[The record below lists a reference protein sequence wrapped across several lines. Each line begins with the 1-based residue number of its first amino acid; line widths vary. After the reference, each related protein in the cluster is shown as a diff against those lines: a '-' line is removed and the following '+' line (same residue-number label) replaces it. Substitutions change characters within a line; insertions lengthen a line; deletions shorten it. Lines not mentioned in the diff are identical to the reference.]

1 MFDKR
6 LEPEGAGWL
15 NVHIG
20 LDGESWDFVA
30 DSLGPNLCE
39 SLVSA
44 AAQLHGR
51 VAEGFLYAVIEWY
64 GEPEGLILYITEEEE
79 KVIVRL
85 YYIEDAD
92 CVPKG
97 TLGDCLKKAESSHSE
112 VCEAVYRALRA
123 LLIGHGLEYLS
134 AEWQEFPVGAF
145 IELHRALGNEPVL
158 TGDGFDSELRCLLSM
173 LDA

>member
-1 MFDKR
+1 M
-6 LEPEGAGWL
+6 
-15 NVHIG
+15 
-20 LDGESWDFVA
+20 DGESWDFAA
-30 DSLGPNLCE
+30 DSLGRNLCE
-39 SLVSA
+39 SLVVA
-44 AAQLHGR
+44 AAGLHGR
-51 VAEGFLYAVIEWY
+51 VEDGFIADVELY
-64 GEPEGLILYITEEEE
+64 GGPDSDCLILYITVEEE

-92 CVPKG
+92 FVPKG

-145 IELHRALGNEPVL
+145 IQLHRALGNEPVL